1 MGVVCRAMVANM
13 FKRIAYMLDVKRPKL
28 FLRTT
33 HEEIPPLECED
44 APGWLSW
51 IQSRDDEV
59 TTEFCCATHLHDLDR
74 SV

>member
-1 MGVVCRAMVANM
+1 M
-13 FKRIAYMLDVKRPKL
+13 FDVKRLTL

-44 APGWLSW
+44 APGWLSL

-59 TTEFCCATHLHDLDR
+59 ATEFVAT
-74 SV
+74 SVVAH